1 MKYVQN
7 KFHQIIIL
15 FSALLVN
22 TALASDLPKTQPEF
36 LSPDEAF
43 VVSYE
48 LINEKQV
55 NINWNIHPGYY
66 LYMGMFEFE
75 SLDQQ
80 NKIKKVEMPDGKK
93 KTDEFFGEVDI
104 YYNSTE
110 AEVYLE
116 NSIYDYIELKIKYQG
131 CADAGLCYPPVF
143 KTIKVKKKLASSNLK
158 KVSFFESQNAISESL
173 NINSLI
179 YNIFIFY
186 LAGLLLAFTPCVLPM
201 VPILTGII
209 AGQGNVSQKRSIT
222 LSSIYVI
229 SMSLTYALAGIVV
242 ASSGTNIQASLQ
254 NPYVLGFISLLF
266 FIFALAMFKFF
277 DIQMPKSIQTL
288 MTNISNKQKSGGV
301 KDVAVMGVLS
311 ALIVGPCVTAP
322 LIGALIYIAATGDAF
337 VGGLALFFLGL
348 GMGTP
353 LIILGS
359 STTKLISKI
368 GPYLE
373 LVNYFFGMLFVFV
386 SVWLLE
392 RIVSMELAAYLWSIS
407 AIIFVIVLSK
417 SYKLFKSFL
426 SKTIGYTL
434 SIVSLFYFLIQIY
447 GIKNNNY
454 YDPITSFIQKNQSV
468 KFIEVKTIENLNK
481 ELTNSDKLIMVDLYA
496 DWCVACKEL
505 EKYTFSN
512 QKVSNILNEFKL
524 IKLDITQTTEEH
536 SEYLKNLKIFG
547 PPALLFYDQ
556 NGNEIESARV
566 VGFMESENFLEV
578 LRLLKKS

>member
-1 MKYVQN
+1 
-7 KFHQIIIL
+7 
-15 FSALLVN
+15 
-22 TALASDLPKTQPEF
+22 
-36 LSPDEAF
+36 
-43 VVSYE
+43 
-48 LINEKQV
+48 
-55 NINWNIHPGYY
+55 
-66 LYMGMFEFE
+66 
-75 SLDQQ
+75 
-80 NKIKKVEMPDGKK
+80 
-93 KTDEFFGEVDI
+93 
-104 YYNSTE
+104 
-110 AEVYLE
+110 
-116 NSIYDYIELKIKYQG
+116 
-131 CADAGLCYPPVF
+131 
-143 KTIKVKKKLASSNLK
+143 
-158 KVSFFESQNAISESL
+158 
-173 NINSLI
+173 
-179 YNIFIFY
+179 
-186 LAGLLLAFTPCVLPM
+186 AGLLLAFTPCVLPM

>member
-1 MKYVQN
+1 MKYMQN
-7 KFHQIIIL
+7 KFHQILIL
-15 FSALLVN
+15 LSALLVN
-22 TALASDLPKTQPEF
+22 TVLASDLPKTQTEF

-55 NINWNIHPGYY
+55 NINWSIHPGYY

-447 GIKNNNY
+447 GIKNNNH

-481 ELTNSDKLIMVDLYA
+481 ELTNSDRLIMVDLYA

-536 SEYLKNLKIFG
+536 SEYLKDLKIFG
-547 PPALLFYDQ
+547 PPALLFYDL